1 MGLLTK
7 SKCTGDEK
15 FLFRCFKNMDFKAP
29 LRVLPN
35 AESILFE
42 KSINLF

>member
-1 MGLLTK
+1 MGLLIK
-7 SKCTGDEK
+7 SKFTGDEK
-15 FLFRCFKNMDFKAP
+15 FLFRCSENMDFKAP

>member
-1 MGLLTK
+1 MGLLIK
-7 SKCTGDEK
+7 SKFTEDEK
-15 FLFRCFKNMDFKAP
+15 FLFKCSTNMDSRAP

-35 AESILFE
+35 AESIIFE

>member
-1 MGLLTK
+1 MGLLIK
-7 SKCTGDEK
+7 SKFTGDEK
-15 FLFRCFKNMDFKAP
+15 FLFRCSKNMDFTSL

>member
-1 MGLLTK
+1 MGLLIK
-7 SKCTGDEK
+7 SKFTEDEK
-15 FLFRCFKNMDFKAP
+15 FLFKCSINMDFITP

-35 AESILFE
+35 TESIIFE